1 MAKSISGPTHIANM
15 ALSHVGASDIE
26 SLDEDS
32 SEANQVRVFYDIC
45 RRQTLEAFDWT
56 FARRRQEIALHGDI
70 ISEIAD
76 DPMAGVCGFRYQY
89 PADALVI
96 RKIQNPNAPPDDDFP
111 FDIEL
116 SLDGETKSILTNIES
131 AVVVYT
137 QDIEDTGLF
146 SALFSLALSYLL
158 ASLIAYPL
166 GKKEKV
172 VARVIR
178 SYDIS
183 VRNAAANDANE
194 RMPAPERDADW
205 IRGRS

>member
-56 FARRRQEIALHGDI
+56 FARRRQEIALHGDV
-70 ISEIAD
+70 ISETAD
-76 DPMAGVCGFRYQY
+76 DPMAGVWGFRYQY

-137 QDIEDTGLF
+137 RDIEDTGLF

>member
-26 SLDEDS
+26 SLEEDS
-32 SEANQVRVFYDIC
+32 SEANQSRIFYDIC

-56 FARRRQEIALHGDI
+56 FARRRQEVALHGDI
-70 ISEIAD
+70 ISETAD
-76 DPMAGVCGFRYQY
+76 DPLAGVWGFRHQY

-96 RKIQNPNAPPDDDFP
+96 RKIQNPNAPPGDDFP
-111 FDIEL
+111 FEIEL
-116 SLDGETKSILTNIES
+116 SLDGETKSILSNIENP
-131 AVVVYT
+131 VIVYT
-137 QDIEDTGLF
+137 RDIEDTGLF

-178 SYDIS
+178 SYDVS
-183 VRNAAANDANE
+183 VTNAAANDANE
-194 RMPAPERDADW
+194 RMPTPERDADT
-205 IRGRS
+205 IRARI